1 VIEPPRGICNLFEKN
16 YFVLFALVP
25 FLVAFEVVVGAVL
38 PAKAVTAPKVRAK
51 AANSGISFFIFV
63 VLLWIATNYVV
74 LGFMIANGT

>member
-1 VIEPPRGICNLFEKN
+1 MV
-16 YFVLFALVP
+16 LVP
-25 FLVAFEVVVGAVL
+25 LEEVAFVALGAVL
-38 PAKAVTAPKVRAK
+38 PAKAVTAPNVNAR